1 MLAYCW
7 REDSHAVEALKCRG
21 AATKSG
27 SGTIQCSLAGA
38 TKKTGGKLVCTSL
51 EIEDA
56 TAPFIHECLEK
67 EWQQQIY
74 SAPA

>member
-1 MLAYCW
+1 MQ
-7 REDSHAVEALKCRG
+7 LKCHR

-38 TKKTGGKLVCTSL
+38 TKKTGGKLVCTSS

-56 TAPFIHECLEK
+56 TAPFICVFECLEK
-67 EWQQQIY
+67 TWQLTADIY
-74 SAPA
+74 IMLLPE